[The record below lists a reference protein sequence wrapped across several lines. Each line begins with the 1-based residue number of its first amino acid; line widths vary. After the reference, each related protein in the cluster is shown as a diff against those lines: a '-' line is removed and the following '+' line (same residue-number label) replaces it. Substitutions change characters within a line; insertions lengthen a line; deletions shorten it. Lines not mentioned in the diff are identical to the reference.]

1 MLVLLY
7 FVWPSLDIFARPV
20 VPPPHFN
27 AKGLVESKGSQW
39 QRRLGLELWRL
50 LPFSPLPPPQLLFV
64 TGSDGCLPGCVAS
77 LSVLAAV
84 IL

>member
-50 LPFSPLPPPQLLFV
+50 LPFSPLPLPPPP
-64 TGSDGCLPGCVAS
+64 SCS
-77 LSVLAAV
+77 LSLALMGVCLAVL
-84 IL
+84 LLYLY